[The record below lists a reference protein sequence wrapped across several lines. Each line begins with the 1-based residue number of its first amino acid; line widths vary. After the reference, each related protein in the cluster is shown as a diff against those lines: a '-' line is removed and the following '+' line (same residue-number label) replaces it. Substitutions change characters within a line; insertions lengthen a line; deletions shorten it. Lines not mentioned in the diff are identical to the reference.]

1 MQDSLLECIK
11 TFEKTVQFVFEYMCI
26 IHEKAAALPGTKTK
40 ENFHLATKHVCHTVQ
55 FFLQLTMQLLLLSDG
70 N

>member
-40 ENFHLATKHVCHTVQ
+40 ENFHLATKHACVSHGAI
-55 FFLQLTMQLLLLSDG
+55 FLATYNATSTLK
-70 N
+70 